1 MTNYRVSA
9 DIGGT
14 FTDFVVEK
22 DTGQVFT
29 GKISPTPDNPALG
42 VLSGLKDLIPT
53 PATIDFLVHG
63 TTVGLNAFLERKGE
77 RVLLIMTGGVSD
89 SYSIARG
96 DRKELY
102 TLKYQKPERLV
113 PRRDVHE
120 VRERIKWDGSILEPI
135 NREDFDPIIEKIK
148 KEG

>member
-1 MTNYRVSA
+1 MVSYRVSA

-14 FTDFVVEK
+14 FTDFVVEEDNK
-22 DTGQVFT
+22 RVFT
-29 GKISPTPDNPALG
+29 GKISTTPDNPALG
-42 VLSGLKDLIPT
+42 VLSGLKDLIPS
-53 PATIDFLVHG
+53 PENIEFLVHG

-77 RVLLIMTGGVSD
+77 RVLLIMTAGVSD

-102 TLKYQKPERLV
+102 TLKYRKPERLV

-120 VRERIKWDGSILEPI
+120 VR
-135 NREDFDPIIEKIK
+135 
-148 KEG
+148 